1 MNLFKRKPKGRTV
14 LPSYESVRQ
23 SMIPDLPPPPTNGDK
38 LREALKIL
46 NKLECEYEITIHNMQ
61 FIRKNLQS

>member
-1 MNLFKRKPKGRTV
+1 MKNPFKATPEEEAPSPLLKGR
-14 LPSYESVRQ
+14 PSISK
-23 SMIPDLPPPPTNGDK
+23 LAPPPTNDDK

-46 NKLECEYEITIHNMQ
+46 NHLECEYEITIHNMQ